1 MQYRRRLR
9 SRIVISFL
17 LLGTLLTTL
26 FAIAVLLL
34 RSRLE
39 EQLINNTLQREVANF
54 VDFKRANPDESAR
67 FAFSKQIFAEVVG
80 ASKFANIPFDRQKLA
95 TGVYDRAE
103 DGGEGRRYYKLA
115 VHRSPDL
122 RGFVEYDYT
131 QETLSNRQLV
141 LALAATVL
149 VFALLSLLLG
159 IWSSRRVIS
168 PVSDLVARVRGF
180 ARTGR
185 HESLAPHF
193 VPDEVG
199 ELAAALDDYA
209 NRLTSVVERD
219 RDFNADV
226 SHELRTPL
234 SVIHGAA
241 ELLLTQSDLTP
252 KTRERLLRIERAV
265 RQSTELTTA
274 LLLLSRGERAGP
286 SDGETSDV
294 AAVVEQVIDVC
305 RNQLG
310 TRPVEVRLV
319 HQAAPEVDAPAA
331 VLAVALTNL
340 IGNAFK
346 YTREGT
352 IEISLLA
359 DRVVVVDSGPGINA
373 EEAQRLFERG
383 YRARD
388 VDAPGSGIGLAI
400 VRRLCDL
407 YGWRVSLAPRND
419 ARGTRA
425 ELEFGHG

>member
-1 MQYRRRLR
+1 MRYRRRLR

-26 FAIAVLLL
+26 FAMAVLLL

-54 VDFKRANPDESAR
+54 VDFKRANPDVSAR
-67 FAFSKQIFAEVVG
+67 FAFSKEIFADVFG
-80 ASKFANIPFDRQKLA
+80 AAKFANIPFDRQNLE
-95 TGVYDRAE
+95 TGVYDKVEEGAS
-103 DGGEGRRYYKLA
+103 GRRYYKLA
-115 VHRSPDL
+115 VQRSPDM
-122 RGFVEYDYT
+122 RGYVEYDYT

-141 LALAATVL
+141 LALGATVG
-149 VFALLSLLLG
+149 VSALLSLLLG

-168 PVSDLVARVRGF
+168 PVTELVARVRGF

-185 HESLAPHF
+185 HEPLAPHF
-193 VPDEVG
+193 TADEVG

-209 NRLTSVVERD
+209 GRLTSVVERD
-219 RDFNADV
+219 REFNADV

-234 SVIHGAA
+234 AVIHGAA
-241 ELLLTQSDLTP
+241 ELLLTQTDISA

-274 LLLLSRGERAGP
+274 LLLLSRGEKQGP

-294 AAVVEQVIDVC
+294 VAIVEQVIDVC

-310 TRPVEVRLV
+310 AKPIDIRLERHASPAVE
-319 HQAAPEVDAPAA
+319 APAA

-346 YTREGT
+346 YTREGAV
-352 IEISLLA
+352 EIGVHA
-359 DRVVVVDSGPGINA
+359 DRVSVIDSGPGINA

-407 YGWRVSLAPRND
+407 YGWRVSLTPRTD
-419 ARGTRA
+419 TRGTIA
-425 ELEFGHG
+425 ELRFSRT

>member
-1 MQYRRRLR
+1 MRYRRRLR

-34 RSRLE
+34 RSQLE

-67 FAFSKQIFAEVVG
+67 FGFSKQIFADVFG

-95 TGVYDRAE
+95 TGVYDRVE
-103 DGGEGRRYYKLA
+103 QGPDGRRYYKLA
-115 VHRSPDL
+115 VQRSPDL

-141 LALAATVL
+141 LALAATVA

-159 IWSSRRVIS
+159 VWSSRRIIS
-168 PVSDLVARVRGF
+168 PVSDLVERVRGF

-185 HESLAPHF
+185 HESLSPHF
-193 VPDEVG
+193 APDEVG
-199 ELAAALDDYA
+199 ELAAALDEYA
-209 NRLTSVVERD
+209 RRLTSVVERD

-234 SVIHGAA
+234 AVIHGAA
-241 ELLLTQSDLTP
+241 ELLLTQTDITP

-265 RQSTELTTA
+265 RQSSELTTA
-274 LLLLSRGERAGP
+274 LLLLSRGERQAP

-294 AAVVEQVIDVC
+294 AAVTEQVIDVC

-310 TRPVEVRLV
+310 GKAIAVTVIR
-319 HQAAPEVDAPAA
+319 HASPEVDAPSA

-346 YTREGT
+346 YTREGSV
-352 IEISLLA
+352 EIA
-359 DRVVVVDSGPGINA
+359 VFGDRVVVTDSGPGINS

-407 YGWRVSLAPRND
+407 YGWRVSLAPRGD
-419 ARGTRA
+419 ARGTVA
-425 ELEFGHG
+425 ELRFG